1 MRLAIFPAVVFLLAG
16 CAGYHI
22 GPVKPKF
29 MDGINSIAVNNFKN
43 ETLEPRIEVL
53 VADTVIKQIQQDGT
67 YRVTTPDKADAI
79 LEGKIT
85 DVRRRPARSVR
96 GNVFATQEFTFQLQ
110 IDFKLKRRSTG
121 ELIQDKTVNGNT
133 SFFVSGDVNQDERQ
147 AIPLAAQDAAV
158 RLVSQ
163 ISEGW

>member
-1 MRLAIFPAVVFLLAG
+1 MRLLFAAASALLFAG

-22 GPVKPKF
+22 GPIKPQF
-29 MDGINSIAVNNFKN
+29 MHDVNTLAVSNFKN
-43 ETLEPRIEVL
+43 DTLEPRIEVL

-67 YRVTTPDKADAI
+67 YRITTPDKADAI
-79 LEGKIT
+79 LEGTIT
-85 DVRRRPARSVR
+85 NIKRRASRSVR
-96 GNVFATQEFTFQLQ
+96 GNVLATSEFTLDLELTFSM
-110 IDFKLKRRSTG
+110 KRRDGTRIRSQSIDG
-121 ELIQDKTVNGNT
+121 HT
-133 SFFVSGDVNQDERQ
+133 SFFVGGDVNQDERQ